1 MSSEEIGTIR
11 FGVFLQG
18 RGLQAWEWDSI
29 ERLRAAGANCLF
41 ILAPQDVAARRSR
54 AARAF
59 EGLVLRIA
67 GLPVESGAGVE
78 EPDPQRYQPSTTCA
92 VERTA
97 AGEPV
102 LSSAPRR
109 QLSDRCLKFILFFGA
124 GEVPKGL
131 AGCAELGVWR
141 FTRSSGAA
149 KEYPFIHGLCRR
161 DDVVSFGL
169 EQIAE
174 HEGHRRLLLNGHFR
188 ARGERN
194 QSVATQVLSEA
205 SRWPLRVLKHVL
217 LNGDLPGCG
226 ESASADGGRQHSLAL
241 LLALLYRDPL
251 LQLASKLASYLVL
264 EAWTVGLVRMNFQ
277 ALLAGTPLSDVAL
290 LPRRELGH
298 YLADP
303 FILSTT
309 PELTLLAEDYSDF
322 GVGRIMEVTVRDPF
336 GTPELGVKVCLESRH
351 HMSYPFLFR
360 EDGITYCLP
369 ECHQSNASLLYRYD
383 AGKLTPVT
391 DLVPGARVT
400 DGTILFHEGLYWLFC
415 GLEDDNDHV
424 NLHLFF
430 AETLRGNWSA
440 HPLNPIKTDVR
451 SSRSAGPVILHDGAL
466 FRPAQDCS
474 RSYGYGLSINRID
487 RLSVTRFEET
497 VVATIRPEMISR
509 ACKGLH
515 TLSFAD
521 DLMVIDARF
530 DRIGFEPIL
539 VRVLRRMKRM
549 TGGLSRAIPFWSHS
563 A

>member
-1 MSSEEIGTIR
+1 MSANETSPAR
-11 FGVFLQG
+11 FGVFVQG
-18 RGLQAWEWDSI
+18 RNLHRWEQRSI
-29 ERLRAAGANCLF
+29 DLLRAAGGSGLF
-41 ILAPQDVAARRSR
+41 ILAPPDATWRKQGVSCALEDLILRS
-54 AARAF
+54 
-59 EGLVLRIA
+59 A
-67 GLPVESGAGVE
+67 GVPVEPTAGAG
-78 EPDPQRYQPSTTCA
+78 EPERYQPSTTCA

-97 AGEPV
+97 AGEPI
-102 LSSAPRR
+102 LSLVQR
-109 QLSDRCLKFILFFGA
+109 QQLFDHRFKFILFFGA

-131 AGCAELGVWR
+131 PGCAELGVWR
-141 FTRSSGAA
+141 FTRSPGAA
-149 KEYPFIHGLCRR
+149 KDYPFILGLGRGE
-161 DDVVSFGL
+161 DVVSFGL

-174 HEGHRRLLLNGHFR
+174 HGRHRLLINGHFR

-194 QSVATQVLSEA
+194 RSITAQVLLEA

-217 LNGDLPGCG
+217 LNGDLPCCA
-226 ESASADGGRQHSLAL
+226 ESGSVDGGRQHSLAL
-241 LLALLYRDPL
+241 LLSLLYRDPL
-251 LQLASKLASYLVL
+251 QQLASKLASYLVL
-264 EAWTVGLVRMNFQ
+264 EAWTVGFVRMDFQ
-277 ALLAGTPLSDVAL
+277 TLLAGAPLSDVAL

-303 FILSTT
+303 FVLSTT
-309 PELTLLAEDYSDF
+309 PELILLAEDYSDF
-322 GVGRIMEVTVRDPF
+322 GAGRIMEVTVRDPF

-351 HMSYPFLFR
+351 HLSYPFVFR

-369 ECHQSNASLLYRYD
+369 ECHQSNGSLLYRYD
-383 AGKLTPVT
+383 EGKLTPVA

-430 AETLRGNWSA
+430 ADTLRGNWSA
-440 HPLNPIKTDVR
+440 HPLNPVKTDVR
-451 SSRSAGPVILHDGAL
+451 SSRSAGPVIVHNGAL

-474 RSYGYGLSINRID
+474 KSYGYGVSINRID
-487 RLSVTRFEET
+487 CLSVTRFEET
-497 VVATIRPEMISR
+497 VVATVRPEMISS

-530 DRIGFEPIL
+530 DRIGLEPIV

-549 TGGLSRAIPFWSHS
+549 AAALSRAIPFLSHP